1 MEKLMVVIL
10 VLMLSGCF
18 YQTINPGDIK
28 ISTSVCSTHDGINN
42 IKSWWLGS
50 VIVTCNDNY
59 SSRI

>member
-1 MEKLMVVIL
+1 
-10 VLMLSGCF
+10 MLSGCF